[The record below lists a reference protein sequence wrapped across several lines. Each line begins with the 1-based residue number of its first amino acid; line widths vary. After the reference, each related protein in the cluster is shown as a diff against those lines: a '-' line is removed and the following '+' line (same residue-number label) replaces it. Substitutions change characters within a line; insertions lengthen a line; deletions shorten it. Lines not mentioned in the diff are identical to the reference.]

1 MSFTPIFEVPP
12 AAPSAPIPAA
22 PSAPILAAPIPQPV
36 SEIPEFSE
44 RTYFINNKRFDLSD
58 DQYAALQLGKAGQNL
73 FITGEPGSG
82 KTLLVRALEIEFH
95 RQRKSVVFLAPTGL
109 AALALG
115 GSTFHRFF
123 KFPTK
128 PLSKDIGLSMGKS
141 FKMRDLVHATDV
153 FVIDEMSMVR
163 ADLFTAM
170 DLTLRSATNKPDV
183 PFGGKQII
191 GVGDFYQLPPVVT
204 DPTIGDWLHAV
215 FGGVLACHCM
225 SWHEAQLRVTPLV
238 TNHRQSDDSAFNH
251 ALNLIRIRNP
261 QGLALINQMATVTSE
276 LQGTIITF
284 TNDSAQMINS
294 RKLAE
299 IDRESFKFIAERDE
313 KGIAPV
319 DSEIELKVGARVM
332 LAANTNEFVNGDLG
346 IVEQINSD
354 SIQVKLDRG
363 PSVKVERYVWDSKDY
378 RVNSSGQLVDTVVG
392 SFKQLPVR
400 LGWAITAHKSQGQ
413 TLDKVTLLMD
423 TRPFESGQLYVA
435 LSRVRRASDLYLGRP
450 LDGMDLK

>member
-1 MSFTPIFEVPP
+1 MSNPFPIQMEP
-12 AAPSAPIPAA
+12 AP
-22 PSAPILAAPIPQPV
+22 PIPQQPTQFPTQ
-36 SEIPEFSE
+36 PEFTE
-44 RTYFINNKRFDLSD
+44 RTYFIHGKRFDLTD
-58 DQYAALQLGKAGQNL
+58 DQYAALLAIKAGQNL

-82 KTLLVRALEIEFH
+82 KTLLLRAAEIELR
-95 RQRKSVVFLAPTGL
+95 RQKKSVVFLAPTGL

-128 PLSKDIGLSMGKS
+128 PLSKDVGFSMGKS
-141 FKMRDLVHATDV
+141 FKMRDLVQATDV

-170 DLTLRSATNKPDV
+170 DLCLRSATNKPDV
-183 PFGGKQII
+183 PFGGKQVI

-204 DPTIGDWLHAV
+204 DPTISDWLHAV
-215 FGGVLACHCM
+215 FGGVLACHCQ
-225 SWHEAQLRVTPLV
+225 SWYEAQLRVTPLV
-238 TNHRQSDDSAFNH
+238 TNHRQSGDGAFNH

-261 QGLALINQMATVTSE
+261 EGIRLINQMATVTHQ
-276 LQGTIITF
+276 LDGTIIVF
-284 TNDSAQMINS
+284 TNESANMINQ

-299 IDRESFKFIAERDE
+299 IDREEFKFLAEKDD
-313 KGIAPV
+313 KGLGPV
-319 DSEIELKVGARVM
+319 DSEITLKVGARVM

-346 IVEQINSD
+346 TVEIISAN
-354 SIQVKLDRG
+354 SIQVRLDRG
-363 PSVKVERYVWDSKDY
+363 PLVLVEPYVWESKDY
-378 RVNSSGQLVDTVVG
+378 KVDSSGQLVNTTVG

-423 TRPFESGQLYVA
+423 SRPFESGQLYVA
-435 LSRVRRASDLYLGRP
+435 LSRVRKASDLFLGRP
-450 LDGMDLK
+450 LDQMDLK